1 MNNIHRK
8 FHHITWLR
16 TATLVAAMLLL
27 ALSVQAQQGRGTI
40 FGTVKDASGAVVPD
54 ATISITNTATNI
66 DTTTVSNDSGYY
78 SVPNLQVG
86 AYKVTAT
93 KGGFKKH
100 LQSGLTLE
108 VDQKAQVDITLETGA
123 VTEVME
129 VTSQGSLVDTTTAT
143 IGKVI
148 ENRRVQELPLNG
160 RNALS
165 LVLLS
170 PAVQSGAGPTA
181 SGFGD
186 RGTQVALIRINGSPL
201 AANNFL
207 VDGLSSTNPYVPDV
221 NVNPNVD
228 SVQEFKVQ
236 SNTMSSEFGYTL
248 GGVINLVTKSGTNKI
263 FGTLYDF
270 ARNDAFDANSWVNN
284 RQGRAKS
291 PLRYNQYGGSIGG
304 PITFPKEVFGPLG
317 YDGRDRSFFFYN
329 YEGYKFTTS
338 MSGFLTVP
346 TEAFRRGDF
355 SLLRNGNGE
364 SIRIYDPATTRA
376 NPNGQGFL
384 RDPFP
389 NNIIPTNRLDPVA
402 LNILRFYPLPNRTP
416 DNAASNA
423 NNYFGVVSNKRDLDN
438 HTARVDHRFSEK
450 NNFYGRFIFYRQFTD
465 NGLRNLLP
473 DPLARQR
480 LDPFGGR
487 NIVLGDTHSFTPNL
501 LHEFRIG
508 VGRQSFT
515 FQVASAGLGIP
526 QQLGLPAIVPPDQ
539 LPLISNGL
547 PAFPDAIGTRTGQV
561 GQIFDSFSYLRGK
574 HSMKF
579 GTELRLIQANNL
591 QKGAPSGSYGF
602 PTTLTD
608 NAAPIAG
615 NRINTGSQFA
625 TFMLGA
631 VGSASVTTHLGES
644 QAGKAY
650 SFYFNDEWR
659 IGRLSLNLGLR
670 YDYQQQPFERNCGTS
685 NFNPTA
691 NNPTNSL
698 PGRTEYACVDYGRTF
713 VDNDPNDFAPRVGFS
728 FDVFGNQKTVV
739 RGGYG
744 IFYSTVF
751 SAVSNFEGTNG
762 FASTSTGYQP
772 PGGNTLLTA
781 FQLSIGF
788 PSAPLQ
794 PLGPALGPNLFA
806 PSNNASFREKY
817 SPTPSSQQW
826 NLSLQQQLPGGF
838 LVEATY
844 SANHGTHLLSGN
856 YDLNQADPA
865 KVRQFGLA
873 GTLGNNVPNPFAG
886 KVPGTFGAAT
896 ITQAQAIRPYPYLG
910 TITVNTP
917 HMGNS
922 IYHALLLSGEK
933 RFSKGFTL
941 LASYTFAKLISD
953 SVLNPINFVATEGG
967 GEFGFQNG
975 LYNRRAERSEDP
987 SNVPHRFVLS
997 GLWEL
1002 PIGKGRALNVENPV
1016 LNTVLGGWQLNTIT
1030 TIVSG
1035 TPLIVRGASNGLAN
1049 RPDLLRVPTLADNFS
1064 DTAPQL
1070 GVLWFDP
1077 AAFVNPALYTY
1088 GNTPRTISQFRNP
1101 GAVII
1106 DLSVFKTFTLTE
1118 RLKMQFRVEAFNAP
1132 NHVNLGFPNTSFSA
1146 GANGTNSNASFGRIT
1161 TARDPRQLQLG
1172 LKLIF

>member
-1 MNNIHRK
+1 MTQMTQSSSGK
-8 FHHITWLR
+8 SVTWFLS
-16 TATLVAAMLLL
+16 LVVAMLL
-27 ALSVQAQQGRGTI
+27 ATAAYAQQGRGTI
-40 FGTVKDASGAVVPD
+40 FGTVTDSTGAVVPG
-54 ATISITNTATNI
+54 ATITITNTATNVV
-66 DTTTVSNDSGYY
+66 TTTVTNDSGYF
-78 SVPNLQVG
+78 SMPNLQVG
-86 AYKVTAT
+86 NYSVAAVKE
-93 KGGFKKH
+93 GFKKR

-108 VDQKAQVDITLETGA
+108 VDQKAQADLTLETGA
-123 VTEVME
+123 VTEVLE
-129 VTSQGSLVDTTTAT
+129 ISAQGSLVDTTTAT
-143 IGKVI
+143 IGRVI
-148 ENRRVQELPLNG
+148 DNRRVQELPLNG

-181 SGFGD
+181 AGFGD

-201 AANNFL
+201 ASNNFV

-236 SNTMSSEFGYTL
+236 SNTMSAEFGYTL
-248 GGVINLVTKSGTNKI
+248 GGVINLVTKSGTNALH
-263 FGTLYDF
+263 GTLYNF
-270 ARNDAFDANSWVNN
+270 FRNDALDANSWANN
-284 RQGRAKS
+284 RAGRAKA

-304 PITFPKEVFGPLG
+304 PIRFPSKVFGPLG

-338 MSGFLTVP
+338 ATGFLTVP
-346 TEAFRRGDF
+346 TEAFRKGDF
-355 SLLRNGNGE
+355 SQLRNGNGDL
-364 SIRIYDPATTRA
+364 IRIFDPATTRA

-384 RDPFP
+384 RDQFA
-389 NNIIPTNRLDPVA
+389 NNVIPTNRLDPVSV
-402 LNILRFYPLPNRTP
+402 NILQFYPLPNRTP
-416 DNAASNA
+416 DNAASNL
-423 NNYFGVVSNKRDLDN
+423 NNYFGVVSNKRDLTN

-480 LDPFGGR
+480 LDPYGGR
-487 NIVLGDTHSFTPNL
+487 NIVLSDTHSFTPNL

-508 VGRQSFT
+508 LARQFFT

-526 QQLGLPAIVPPDQ
+526 AQIGLPSIVPPDQ
-539 LPLISNGL
+539 LPLVGNGL

-561 GQIFDSFSYLRGK
+561 GQLFDSFSWLRGK

-579 GTELRLIQANNL
+579 GTEMRLTQANNL
-591 QKGAPSGSYGF
+591 QKSAPSGSFQF

-608 NAAPIAG
+608 NAAPVAG
-615 NRINTGSQFA
+615 NRLNTGSQFA
-625 TFMLGA
+625 TFLLGA
-631 VGSASVTTHLGES
+631 VGSASVTTHRGES
-644 QAGKAY
+644 QAGKAFG
-650 SFYFNDEWR
+650 FYFNDEWR

-670 YDYQQQPFERNCGTS
+670 YDFQQQPFERNCGTS
-685 NFNPTA
+685 NFNPVATNPA
-691 NNPTNSL
+691 NNL
-698 PGRTEYACVDYGRTF
+698 PGLTQYACIDYGRTF
-713 VDNDPNDFAPRVGFS
+713 VENDLNDFAPRVGFS

-751 SAVSNFEGTNG
+751 SAVANFEGTNG
-762 FASTSTGYQP
+762 FATTSTGYQP
-772 PGGNTLLTA
+772 PGGNNLLTA
-781 FQLSIGF
+781 FQFSSGF
-788 PSAPLQ
+788 PTAPLQ
-794 PLGPALGPNLFA
+794 PLGSALGPNLFA
-806 PSNNASFREKY
+806 LSNNAGFREAF
-817 SPTPSSQQW
+817 SPTPMSQQW

-844 SANHGTHLLSGN
+844 SANHGTHLLSGT

-865 KVRQFGLA
+865 KVREFGLA
-873 GTLGNNVPNPFAG
+873 GRLNNAVPNPFAG
-886 KVPGTFGAAT
+886 KVPGAFGGAT
-896 ITQAQAIRPYPYLG
+896 ITQAQALRPLPYIG
-910 TITVNTP
+910 AINVNSP

-933 RFSKGFTL
+933 RFSRGFTL
-941 LASYTFAKLISD
+941 LASYTWGKLISD
-953 SVLNPINFVATEGG
+953 SVLNPINFVATEGA

-997 GLWEL
+997 ALWEL
-1002 PIGKGRALNVENPV
+1002 PIGKGQLINIDNGFA
-1016 LNTVLGGWQLNTIT
+1016 NTVLGGWQLNTIT

-1035 TPLIVRGASNGLAN
+1035 APLIVRGASNGLAN
-1049 RPDLLRVPTLADNFS
+1049 RPDMLRVPELADGFTDAN
-1064 DTAPQL
+1064 PQS

-1077 AAFVNPALYTY
+1077 TAFVNPALYTY
-1088 GNTPRTISQFRNP
+1088 GNTPRAISQFRNP
-1101 GAVII
+1101 GAII
-1106 DLSVFKTFTLTE
+1106 VDMSVFKNFVITE
-1118 RLKMQFRVEAFNAP
+1118 GLKLQFRAEAFNAP
-1132 NHVNLGFPNTSFSA
+1132 NHVNLGFPNTSFSP
-1146 GANGTNSNASFGRIT
+1146 GANGLNASASFGRIT
-1161 TARDPRQLQLG
+1161 SSRDPRQMQLG